1 MLDLRLASH
10 GRFQIAVLALVL
22 AGGGWGLAALTTRLP
37 GAALVLAEAVLAFA
51 LAFTAQAQGRS
62 RSRRALLAGPA
73 LLACALADACFLPW
87 AGTSPV
93 ATLVVGPLYGLVT
106 SLGLIPAHLVR
117 PVSDRIDLAMAA
129 LAEDAGSA
137 THALAER
144 ARISFRRLAAG
155 LRRSPGAESL
165 RLLQLAEAGTL
176 QACALALR
184 CRELRSEIAAM
195 GRDVLDERRT
205 RLATRLDAT
214 NDPEA
219 RRSLRAAF
227 VETRE
232 MGDRVGALATASE
245 RIEARLE
252 LQVILLEG
260 TALAVALRRA
270 TEEAGAA
277 AMLAPLAERL
287 RDAGIE
293 MQAEAQALTDLGV

>member
-10 GRFQIAVLALVL
+10 ARFQIAVLALVL
-22 AGGGWGLAALTTRLP
+22 AGGGWALAALTAGLP
-37 GAALVLAEAVLAFA
+37 VAALVLVEAGLAFA
-51 LAFTAQAQGRS
+51 LAFAAQTQARTRIQ
-62 RSRRALLAGPA
+62 RALLAGPA
-73 LLACALADACFLPW
+73 LLACALAHACFFPG
-87 AGTSPV
+87 AGASPV

-106 SLGLIPAHLVR
+106 SLGLFPAHLVR
-117 PVSDRIDLAMAA
+117 PVPDRIDLAVAA

-137 THALAER
+137 THDLAER
-144 ARISFRRLAAG
+144 ARTSFRRLAAG

-165 RLLQLAEAGTL
+165 RLLQLAETGTQ

-184 CRELRSEIAAM
+184 CREMRTEIAAM
-195 GRDVLDERRT
+195 GRTVLDERRAH
-205 RLATRLDAT
+205 LATRLDAT
-214 NDPEA
+214 NDPDA

-227 VETRE
+227 AETRE
-232 MGDRVGALATASE
+232 IGDRVGALTTASE

-270 TEEAGAA
+270 SEETGPA

-293 MQAEAQALTDLGV
+293 LQAEAQALTDLGA